1 MQQMK
6 KLLFLLLSTLRLNAE
21 AEFLTC
27 NSLGIIDTAK
37 VENIDSLEKSS
48 FHSVFASDLFILN
61 RALYQS
67 KNAEGGETIY
77 YFSPLLKSKTLAQEL
92 KFARFASFEEYFVIA
107 KALFDFIE
115 KNSNPSEKAYLLH
128 KLQNSLDSEFGNDKL
143 DKQVSALKLKIK
155 LSKNRTL
162 SKMNF
167 KKWLLFNLY
176 FVPTARLDKVAVL
189 VASALAINAYRLRRA
204 RLANEAKEKQQK
216 AELLTK
222 IETLKNKCSE
232 ESKTTIDE
240 LKQGAVDKT
249 LNDSEKKELVQAL
262 WKNKQGVSYELHRA
276 NVFNVAKELGL
287 WNAENRKENTGN
299 LAETRATLED
309 MNKLA
314 IHFTLEDSADADASG
329 PTRPSK
335 NQLTLY
341 TPNSDAGKQ
350 QEFAMGVVAVV
361 DQYSDL
367 NQEEKEAAKE
377 NVMKTQTLIVA
388 LQNANR
394 KTMLDALKST
404 EVSKIATSCGINFKD
419 PAVEKFLSR
428 ASFLAHVT
436 SKLLD
441 PYNASQVAAIAMQ
454 SSTTDKLT
462 TIGEIA
468 TGKFI
473 QAGLQTVNN
482 SLEQFNNNLLKTPL
496 AIKNSKSPK
505 FTEIE

>member
-1 MQQMK
+1 MK
-6 KLLFLLLSTLRLNAE
+6 ELLFLLLSTLSLNAE
-21 AEFLTC
+21 TEFLTC

-37 VENIDSLEKSS
+37 VANIDSLEKSS

-61 RALYQS
+61 RTLYQS
-67 KNAEGGETIY
+67 KNAEGSETIY

-92 KFARFASFEEYFVIA
+92 KFARFSSFEEYFVIA

-115 KNSNPSEKAYLLH
+115 KNYNPSEKAYLLH
-128 KLQNSLDSEFGNDKL
+128 KLQGSLDCDLGNEKL

-176 FVPTARLDKVAVL
+176 FVPTARLDKVAAL

-204 RLANEAKEKQQK
+204 RINQEAKEKQQK

-232 ESKTTIDE
+232 ESKTKIDE

-262 WKNKQGVSYELHRA
+262 WKNKEGVSYELHRA
-276 NVFNVAKELGL
+276 NVFNLAKELGL
-287 WNAENRKENTGN
+287 WNAENRKENTSN

-367 NQEEKEAAKE
+367 NQEEKETAKE
-377 NVMKTQTLIVA
+377 NVMKTQALIVA
-388 LQNANR
+388 LQNSNCRDILSAAAN
-394 KTMLDALKST
+394 TDLAQLALK
-404 EVSKIATSCGINFKD
+404 CGINFND
-419 PAVEKFLSR
+419 PAAQALLR
-428 ASFLAHVT
+428 GTSFAAQLT

-441 PYNASQVAAIAMQ
+441 PHNASQMATIANQPDVAGKLSVIA
-454 SSTTDKLT
+454 SLAA
-462 TIGEIA
+462 GNAIA
-468 TGKFI
+468 TG
-473 QAGLQTVNN
+473 LRTVNN